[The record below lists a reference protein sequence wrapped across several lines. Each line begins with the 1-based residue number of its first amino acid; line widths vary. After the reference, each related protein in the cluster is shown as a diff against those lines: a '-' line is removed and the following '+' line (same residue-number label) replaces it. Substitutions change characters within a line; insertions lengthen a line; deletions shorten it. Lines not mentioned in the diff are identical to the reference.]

1 MADAIVVNG
10 SAATV
15 KERLRTLQ
23 AEYGVG
29 ELLAMPILA
38 PGDERASLQ
47 RVLDVLG
54 ALAKE

>member
-1 MADAIVVNG
+1 
-10 SAATV
+10 
-15 KERLRTLQ
+15 
-23 AEYGVG
+23 
-29 ELLAMPILA
+29 MPILA